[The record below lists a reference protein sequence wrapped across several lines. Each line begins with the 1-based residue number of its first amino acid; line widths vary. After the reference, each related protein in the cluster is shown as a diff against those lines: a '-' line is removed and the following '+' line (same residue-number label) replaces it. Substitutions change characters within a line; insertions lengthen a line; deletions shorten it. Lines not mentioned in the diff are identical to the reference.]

1 MFFDDHKKIVTT
13 IMGKRKPGGARVM
26 DQTEVKPEI
35 QKDEPGETD
44 GLHAAAEDI
53 LGAHHSKSAD
63 HLKQALSNFIDLHHA
78 QGNVPEP
85 EESE

>member
-13 IMGKRKPGGARVM
+13 IMGKRKPGGVRSM
-26 DQTEVKPEI
+26 HPTEVIPEI
-35 QKDEPGETD
+35 EQSEPGETD

-53 LGAHHSKSAD
+53 LGAHHSKSAA
-63 HLKQALSNFIDLHHA
+63 HLKQALSNFIDLHKA

-85 EESE
+85 NESE